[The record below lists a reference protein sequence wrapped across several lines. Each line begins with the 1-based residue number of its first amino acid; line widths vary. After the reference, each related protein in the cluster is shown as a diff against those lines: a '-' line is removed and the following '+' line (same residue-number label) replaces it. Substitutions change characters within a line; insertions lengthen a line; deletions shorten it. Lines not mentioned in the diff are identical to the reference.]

1 MSTDT
6 LSELN
11 YKPSKGK
18 LFRKEWKK
26 QIFLLV
32 VSAILLIYGIIFYYI
47 PLFGWITAFQDY
59 KPGKGFLGSEW
70 VGFKKF
76 ADLFKNPNFKFTFR
90 NTLVMGVLN
99 LASGFI
105 MNILFALLLNEI
117 RISAVKRV
125 IQTISYLPH
134 FLSWV
139 IVSAIVRDVLSA
151 DNGIVNELLGT
162 HINFFSETKY
172 FWPIVMIANVWK
184 ETGWGAIIYLA
195 AITSIDPSL
204 YEAADM
210 DGASRLQKMW
220 YITLPSLK
228 PTIIVLLLI
237 NVGNVLNA
245 GFELQYILGNDV
257 IYKVS
262 KTIDIFV
269 LEWGL
274 EKFDYSLGTAAGI
287 FKSVI
292 SIILVLFA
300 NWLSKKTTDEGLF

>member
-1 MSTDT
+1 MSTNT
-6 LSELN
+6 VSGTE
-11 YKPSKGK
+11 YKPSKAK
-18 LFRKEWKK
+18 LFKKEWKK

-32 VSAILLIYGIIFYYI
+32 VAALLLIYGIIFYYV
-47 PLFGWITAFQDY
+47 PLFGWVTAFQNY
-59 KPGKGFLGSEW
+59 KPAKGFFGSEW
-70 VGFKKF
+70 VGLDTFKRV
-76 ADLFKNPNFKFTFR
+76 FKNPNFANTFR

-99 LASGFI
+99 LVSGFV

-139 IVSAIVRDVLSA
+139 IVTAIVRDVLSA
-151 DNGIVNELLGT
+151 DTGIVNELLGT
-162 HINFFSETKY
+162 HINFFSKTKY
-172 FWPIVMIANVWK
+172 FWPIVAIANVWK

-204 YEAADM
+204 YEAAEM

-220 YITLPSLK
+220 YVTLPALK

-257 IYKVS
+257 ISKVS

-274 EKFDYSLGTAAGI
+274 ENFDYSFGTAAGI

-292 SIILVLFA
+292 SIILVVFA